1 MHNQP
6 SNDLSFTP
14 APWRVIPT
22 AAFDGAKHVSIAEAG
37 DLCVVADRRSFDK
50 AQIPA
55 NLQLIAAAPDFV
67 LFTVIMALPKV
78 SCFKGEEQ
86 IYSAACGSHVLRKG
100 ASANDDRPIHAV
112 HYAGV

>member
-1 MHNQP
+1 
-6 SNDLSFTP
+6 
-14 APWRVIPT
+14 V
-22 AAFDGAKHVSIAEAG
+22 
-37 DLCVVADRRSFDK
+37 
-50 AQIPA
+50 
-55 NLQLIAAAPDFV
+55 
-67 LFTVIMALPKV
+67 ALPKV